1 MFIPGPR
8 SKFFPSRTPILIF
21 SIPDPVRYLP
31 QRILTQKMVSRHS
44 ESDPGFSPR
53 ILILIFYPSQI
64 PDPGVK
70 KAPDPGSATL
80 LVRLNAGKNIHFPL
94 TGSLILGKG
103 CSPAPPPDPHQ
114 SCPHT
119 ARTHRT
125 PSPG

>member
-1 MFIPGPR
+1 
-8 SKFFPSRTPILIF
+8 
-21 SIPDPVRYLP
+21 
-31 QRILTQKMVSRHS
+31 MVSKHS
-44 ESDPGFSPR
+44 EDDPGFSPR

-64 PDPGVK
+64 PNPGVK

-80 LVRLNAGKNIHFPL
+80 LVRLNAGKNRHFPL

-103 CSPAPPPDPHQ
+103 CSPVPPPDPHQ